1 MCTCRSHGE
10 RAASDCQSTAF
21 CLCARADHEGSEQPV
36 TVSVLLFIC
45 VHMQITRGARSH
57 YLAPY
62 YSACLYARA
71 ERASIV
77 SVLLFCV
84 STHAVSGGE
93 RAANDCHCTIPRL
106 CARVGHEESEQ
117 PVTVTVLY
125 FFCLHVQVTR
135 RADSAA
141 RPWRPR
147 TA

>member
-1 MCTCRSHGE
+1 M
-10 RAASDCQSTAF
+10 
-21 CLCARADHEGSEQPV
+21 
-36 TVSVLLFIC
+36 TVSVLLYIC
-45 VHMQITRGARSH
+45 VHVQITRGASSH

-62 YSACLYARA
+62 YSVCLYARA

-125 FFCLHVQVTR
+125 FSVCTCRSRGERIPQHGPGGHGPPE
-135 RADSAA
+135 ADCDEREGGEA
-141 RPWRPR
+141 P
-147 TA
+147 TAGPADRLAGGFSH